1 MSLDTYISGKWK
13 FNNTITFTSSGVWSW
28 GFTSNGGTYKRI
40 TYNSTDNSMY
50 YYGDTSTSTTDV
62 CVYKQGAW
70 TNQNFRVIDLGTE
83 PVHVFNGGYEFLADR
98 AHSLYVFKRLYD
110 RDAVEMPTVLYTP
123 DAALTKY
130 AILPRVTISGSS
142 VSYQYY
148 VVWYAGSVSTSRT
161 DYSSNSVT
169 YCYAPSTSYAYCLF
183 DTFEAA
189 VSGIKS
195 PETVYS
201 TSGTMYFIQGTSM
214 TGSSYTIDWTNY
226 YSSVQFSAESKVTK
240 STFWNGTSTYKVV
253 SVKNISSD
261 EVIKVIGEEPSY
273 VFHWLSTEPPIPF
286 APVITLTEVSESF
299 PNGSLLS
306 WPAVDSATGYRIY
319 SNGTYIPRP
328 DESIRTYDM
337 SAANIAGTY
346 SIYVTAYNNTGES
359 EASNT
364 VSFVVKPKLAAP
376 VIVLT
381 IPAHGS
387 GENAGGGTIK

>member
-195 PETVYS
+195 PDTVYS
-201 TSGTMYFIQGTSM
+201 TATGIYFIQGTSM
-214 TGSSYTIDWTNY
+214 VGSSYTIDWTNY